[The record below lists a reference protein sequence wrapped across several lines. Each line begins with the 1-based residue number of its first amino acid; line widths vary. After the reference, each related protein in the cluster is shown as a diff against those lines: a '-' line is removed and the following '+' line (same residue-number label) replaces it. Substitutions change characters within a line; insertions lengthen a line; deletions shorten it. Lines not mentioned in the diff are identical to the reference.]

1 MQHACSKNL
10 QAWQES
16 RISRICRV
24 CDLPSCVYCSWIE
37 SFFRSS
43 DDDLPEQLV
52 PSTYVMYC
60 YFCLY
65 AYNITSVSTPKS
77 VIAKRKAK
85 KPDPII
91 EIDDDSLY
99 VLATNNSI
107 NGSQLYRSE
116 VPLSHAGK
124 KPWVVSDDLPT
135 QPTPSMYVLFMFLFF
150 LCLQY

>member
-43 DDDLPEQLV
+43 DNNLPEQLV
-52 PSTYVMYC
+52 PSMYVMYC

-99 VLATNNSI
+99 VLATNDSI

-116 VPLSHAGK
+116 VQTVAKPQPRKFGPK
-124 KPWVVSDDLPT
+124 KKVASSESSYVSLISPW
-135 QPTPSMYVLFMFLFF
+135 
-150 LCLQY
+150 LQSLI